1 MRLTKEKEKLQSDYS
16 KIPLSGGGPMSR
28 RRKEELEEM
37 LDEVDSQLSRVKQ
50 KIRRS

>member
-1 MRLTKEKEKLQSDYS
+1 
-16 KIPLSGGGPMSR
+16 MSR